1 MSSPIDEIKERLDIV
16 DVISSYIKLEKTG
29 ANYRAICPFHSE
41 KKPSLFVSP
50 TRQIWKCFGCGAS
63 GDVFGFVKQIEGV
76 EFGDALRIL
85 AKRAG
90 VELRKQNP
98 QIQTARKRF
107 YELCELATKF
117 FEKQLHEG
125 STGQKA
131 KQYLL
136 QRGIS
141 EQSIKKWR
149 VGFAPETWE
158 SLLSFLKTKGF
169 SVGEIE
175 RVGLALTSDKGKTYD
190 RFRSRIIFPIFDLN
204 SQIIGFGG
212 RVFST
217 SRGKE
222 EQTTAKYL
230 NIPNTMLYNK
240 SKVLY
245 GLNKAKVPIRKEDAC
260 VLVEGYTDV
269 IMSCQAG
276 IENVVSTSGTAL
288 TSQQLSLLKRYS
300 KNLITAFDMDI
311 AGDSATKRGI
321 DLAQSQGF
329 DIKVVANLPEGKDPA
344 EVISINAEDW
354 KKAIE
359 QANSIIDFYFKN
371 AFSMFDSKT
380 AEGKRKISRM
390 LLPVIKRVENKIE
403 QSSWLKELAVK
414 LQVSEESVEQESKKY
429 SLALSEP
436 TNKTVTKNLSS
447 HQKTRRELIEEKV
460 LSLLLNY
467 VRGIDLIKDDCL
479 DYFSSQVRDILLN
492 FKEKPKDFSKNF
504 KQFNFS
510 EEVKDFLNFLA
521 LQGEIATGK
530 DKEDINPEEEI
541 LTCLNELESLM
552 IKEKLADLSVSIRE
566 AERDKDQEKM
576 KKISREFNQF
586 TEKLAI
592 INNQ

>member
-1 MSSPIDEIKERLDIV
+1 M
-16 DVISSYIKLEKTG
+16 
-29 ANYRAICPFHSE
+29 
-41 KKPSLFVSP
+41 KK
-50 TRQIWKCFGCGAS
+50 IYKG
-63 GDVFGFVKQIEGV
+63 
-76 EFGDALRIL
+76 
-85 AKRAG
+85 
-90 VELRKQNP
+90 
-98 QIQTARKRF
+98 
-107 YELCELATKF
+107 
-117 FEKQLHEG
+117 
-125 STGQKA
+125 
-131 KQYLL
+131 
-136 QRGIS
+136 
-141 EQSIKKWR
+141 
-149 VGFAPETWE
+149 
-158 SLLSFLKTKGF
+158 KGF

-390 LLPVIKRVENKIE
+390 LLPVIK
-403 QSSWLKELAVK
+403 EL
-414 LQVSEESVEQESKKY
+414 
-429 SLALSEP
+429 
-436 TNKTVTKNLSS
+436 
-447 HQKTRRELIEEKV
+447 KTRLNN
-460 LSLLLNY
+460 LLGLRN
-467 VRGIDLIKDDCL
+467 
-479 DYFSSQVRDILLN
+479 
-492 FKEKPKDFSKNF
+492 
-504 KQFNFS
+504 
-510 EEVKDFLNFLA
+510 
-521 LQGEIATGK
+521 
-530 DKEDINPEEEI
+530 
-541 LTCLNELESLM
+541 
-552 IKEKLADLSVSIRE
+552 
-566 AERDKDQEKM
+566 
-576 KKISREFNQF
+576 
-586 TEKLAI
+586 
-592 INNQ
+592 